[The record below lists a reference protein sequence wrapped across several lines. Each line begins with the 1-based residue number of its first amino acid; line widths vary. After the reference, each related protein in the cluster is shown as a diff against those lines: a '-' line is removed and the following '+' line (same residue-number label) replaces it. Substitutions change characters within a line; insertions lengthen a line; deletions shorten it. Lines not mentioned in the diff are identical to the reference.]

1 MSEKKA
7 MRLEL
12 LALTK
17 AYPGCIANDSVSLQV
32 EPGEIHA
39 LLGENGAGK
48 STLMKMIYGVV
59 KPDAGQMLWNDK
71 EVSISG
77 PAHARQLGM
86 GMVFQHFSLF
96 ETLTVTENIA
106 LYLTPAE
113 YGNLERLRE
122 RIIAVGD
129 EYGLAINPDRLV
141 HSLSVGEQQ
150 RVEIIRCLLQDIQ
163 LLILDEPTA
172 VLTPPEVAQLITV
185 LKKLARKGCSILF
198 ISHKLHEVNA
208 LCDKATILRGGK
220 VTGTCVPSETSP
232 TQMAR
237 LMLGDELEL
246 QDSLPAG
253 SAGECLLALDKVTV
267 KPRDA
272 FAIHLQD
279 IQLQLHA
286 GEILGLAG
294 VAGNGQ
300 DELVDLIN
308 GELRSDSGS
317 LLLSGRDI
325 GQIGVQQRRRLGMG
339 VVPADR
345 IGRGALGNMSLT
357 ENNLLT
363 GYINQSGK
371 FGWLNWPLLKNRAT
385 DIIAKYKV
393 KATGADAS
401 AKSLSGGNLQKFIIG
416 REILQN
422 PKVLVCFHPTWGV
435 DVGAANLIHQE
446 LIKLRDQ
453 GTAILV
459 ISEDLDELYLL
470 ADRLG
475 ALCGGRLSPL
485 APKAE
490 VPLGQLGQWMTGNF
504 GSHLADNTAAEVAHA
519 H

>member
-1 MSEKKA
+1 

-12 LALTK
+12 LSVTK
-17 AYPGCIANDSVSLQV
+17 AYPGCLANDAVSLKV
-32 EPGEIHA
+32 APGEIHA

-59 KPDAGQMLWNDK
+59 KPDAGQLMWNGK
-71 EVSISG
+71 EVNVSG
-77 PAHARQLGM
+77 PAQARQMGM
-86 GMVFQHFSLF
+86 GMVLQHFSLF

-113 YGNLERLRE
+113 YGTMTRLRE

-141 HSLSVGEQQ
+141 HTLSVGEQQ

-172 VLTPPEVAQLITV
+172 VLTPPEVDQLIQV
-185 LKKLARKGCSILF
+185 LKKLAHKGCSILF

-208 LCDKATILRGGK
+208 LCDRATILRGGK
-220 VTGTCVPSETSP
+220 VTGSCIPAETSAS
-232 TQMAR
+232 QMAR

-246 QDSLPAG
+246 QNSMPAG
-253 SAGECLLALDKVTV
+253 KAGEQRLVLSNVEV
-267 KPRDA
+267 KPRDT
-272 FAIHLQD
+272 FGIHLRD
-279 IQLQLHA
+279 IELSLHS

-308 GELRSDSGS
+308 GEAFADAGT
-317 LLLSGRDI
+317 LLLNGKNI
-325 GQIGVQQRRRLGMG
+325 ANIGVQARRRLGIG
-339 VVPADR
+339 TVPADR
-345 IGRGALGNMSLT
+345 IGRGAVASMSLT

-363 GYINQSGK
+363 GYITHGVNLHWWSG
-371 FGWLNWPLLKNRAT
+371 GWVSWKKIRERAT
-385 DIIAKYKV
+385 EIITQYKV
-393 KATGADAS
+393 KATGPES
-401 AKSLSGGNLQKFIIG
+401 AAQSLSGGNLQKFIIG
-416 REILQN
+416 REIAQN
-422 PKVLVCFHPTWGV
+422 PKVLICFHPTWGV
-435 DVGAANLIHQE
+435 DVGAANLIHQQ
-446 LIKLRDQ
+446 LIALRDA
-453 GTAILV
+453 GAAILV

-470 ADRLG
+470 ADRIG

-485 APKAE
+485 QPKSE
-490 VPLGQLGQWMTGNF
+490 VPLGILGQWMTGAFNAQA
-504 GSHLADNTAAEVAHA
+504 SESMETIHA